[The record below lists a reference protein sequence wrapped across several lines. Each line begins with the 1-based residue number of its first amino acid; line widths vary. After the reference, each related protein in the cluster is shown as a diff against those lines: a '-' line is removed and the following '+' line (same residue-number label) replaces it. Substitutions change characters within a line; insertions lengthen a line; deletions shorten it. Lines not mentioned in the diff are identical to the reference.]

1 MGRARTDHAA
11 TDAASEADPPPGRG
25 LSVCETRET
34 PVGRGLVPV
43 KHVKHALARVLLEPE
58 RQNSSRTDPIR
69 VETPKDG
76 TPGLLHPVLFRVLSR
91 VWGCA
96 PSGYGVT
103 RVDVREP
110 SEQQN
115 RTGVAG
121 ERQKAAPPA

>member
-1 MGRARTDHAA
+1 MGRARTDRAA

-25 LSVCETRET
+25 LSICETRET
-34 PVGRGLVPV
+34 PAGRGLVPV
-43 KHVKHALARVLLEPE
+43 KHVKHALARFLLEPE
-58 RQNSSRTDPIR
+58 QQNTHRTDPIR

-76 TPGLLHPVLFRVLSR
+76 TPRLLHPVLFCVLGR
-91 VWGCA
+91 AWQRA